1 MSYFEENY
9 ANIRLA
15 VDKSTEETKGL
26 RRAQLGAIHAI
37 ASHFTL
43 RNDPALVVMPTGS
56 GKTAVL
62 MISAYMLQ
70 AKRVLCVT
78 PSRLVRN
85 DIALGFRNLTTLIK
99 LNVVAE
105 TIDRPNVHEQTDKI
119 SSFETWEDLR
129 AYDVVVASPS
139 SISPA
144 IDGIPSPP
152 DDLFDLILVDEAHH
166 SPARTWDELFN
177 AFPNAK
183 RILVTATPFRQDR
196 REIKGKFVYVYPLKE
211 AYKDEIFGRIQ
222 FVPVDAVGENGDVA
236 IAKRAEEV
244 FNLDRASGLHHA
256 LMVRTDSR
264 KRADALK
271 TIYADHT
278 TLNLRTIHSDH
289 SYSFIQATIR
299 LLREG
304 ALDGVICVNM
314 MGEGFDFPNLKI
326 AAVHSPHRSL
336 AVTLQFIGRFAR
348 TNAGNI
354 DVAKF
359 IAIPAEIEI
368 ESTKLYNQDAIWQ
381 EMIIDLSRSRIDEE
395 VFVQESI
402 QNLQTREH
410 VASDTSDVSIYTL
423 KPYVHVKIYKIKGDV
438 DLSRK
443 INLPTNFEIVNAWDD
458 NDSNV
463 TVLIAKE
470 TSRPKWT
477 TSDKFL
483 SSAYQ
488 LFVFYYDT
496 ESQLL
501 FINSTLKQVEIYED
515 LAQSFT
521 DQTPRILPLNQV
533 NKVLL
538 SLRDPSFYNVGMK
551 NRLQSANAE
560 SYRNVTGPA
569 AQKSIT
575 ESDGQLYHRGHVFGG
590 DENSTIGFSSSSKVW
605 SNARLLVPNL
615 VRWCQDIANH
625 LTSNSEVQTRSPLDY
640 LNVGQDIDTFPEG
653 VIGVIWNQTVYKN
666 PPRIQIIEDGTI
678 REANLLDIDL
688 AVDPAASSA
697 NNIRIVATYGSS
709 ARIELDYRLDA
720 DNFFNPIDQN
730 QLNQITVLRS
740 HKNVT
745 IDKYLNA
752 NLPEFFFSDFSRLN
766 GYELFPGPGGT
777 MPSLNA
783 EQLILIDWLNKNV
796 DITKEFGDCGDGRVS
811 IHTCLEQDLL
821 ALADIVFYDHGSGE
835 IADFITFGIEDDQV
849 IIAFYHCKGSSADE
863 PGARVKDYYEVC
875 MQVIKS
881 LKWIENNQRLF
892 KQIQYRENNTAARF
906 IKGNLQ
912 ELNGFLIDTLYL
924 KTNFK
929 LVVVQPGISADEMD
943 NLSVLLASTGH
954 YIAKS
959 RGQHFEVWCS

>member
-1 MSYFEENY
+1 MGYFENNY
-9 ANIRLA
+9 SSVTLA
-15 VDKSTEETKGL
+15 IDKGTEQTRGL

-43 RNDPALVVMPTGS
+43 REDPALVVMPTGS

-62 MISAYMLQ
+62 MIAAYMLR

-85 DIALGFRNLTTLIK
+85 DIALGFRNLTTLIR
-99 LNVVAE
+99 LNVVSE
-105 TIDRPNVHEQTDKI
+105 DIDRPQVHEQTDKV
-119 SSFETWEDLR
+119 SSPEDWEHLKDF
-129 AYDVVVASPS
+129 DVVVASPS

-144 IDGIPSPP
+144 IENIPPPP
-152 DDLFDLILVDEAHH
+152 DNLFDLILVDEAHH

-183 RILVTATPFRQDR
+183 RILVTATPFRQDK
-196 REIKGKFVYVYPLKE
+196 REIKGRFVYVYPLKE
-211 AYKDEIFGRIQ
+211 AYKDDIFGKIQ
-222 FVPVDAVGENGDVA
+222 FVPVDAQGQDGDIAVA
-236 IAKRAEEV
+236 KKAEEV
-244 FNLDRASGLHHA
+244 FNLDKASGLHHA

-264 KRADALK
+264 KRADTLK
-271 TIYADHT
+271 KVYADHT
-278 TLNLRTIHSDH
+278 SLNLRTIHSDH
-289 SYSFIQATIR
+289 SYGFIQSTIKS
-299 LLREG
+299 LREG
-304 ALDGVICVNM
+304 LLDGVICVNM

-326 AAVHSPHRSL
+326 AAIHSPHRSL

-354 DVAKF
+354 DTAKF

-368 ESTKLYNQDAIWQ
+368 ESAKLYNQDAIWQ

-402 QNLQTREH
+402 QNLQTRDQ
-410 VASDTSDVSIYTL
+410 VVSDTSDVSVYTL

-438 DLSRK
+438 YLSREV
-443 INLPTNFEIVNAWDD
+443 NLPPNFEIVNAWDD
-458 NDSNV
+458 IDLNV
-463 TVLIAKE
+463 AVLIAKE

-477 TSDKFL
+477 TSDKFT
-483 SSAYQ
+483 SSNYH
-488 LFVFYYDT
+488 LFVFYYDS

-501 FINSTLKQVEIYED
+501 FINSTLKQVEIYEEI
-515 LAQSFT
+515 AQSLT
-521 DQTPRILPLNQV
+521 DQIPRILPLNQV

-551 NRLQSANAE
+551 NRIQSANSE

-590 DENSTIGFSSSSKVW
+590 DATSTIGFSSSSKVW
-605 SNARLLVPNL
+605 SNSRLLIPNL

-640 LNVGQDIDTFPEG
+640 LNVGEDIEAFPEG

-666 PPRIQIIEDGTI
+666 PPNIQIVQNGTI
-678 REANLLDIDL
+678 REANLLDVEL
-688 AVDPAASSA
+688 SVDPVASSA
-697 NNIRIVATYGSS
+697 NNIRIVATYGSVS
-709 ARIELDYRLDA
+709 KIELDYRLDA
-720 DNFFNPIDQN
+720 DNFFNPIDQS
-730 QLNQITVLRS
+730 QLNQISVLRS
-740 HKNVT
+740 HKSVT

-766 GYELFPGPGGT
+766 GYELFPGPGGVA
-777 MPSLNA
+777 PSLNE
-783 EQLILIDWLNKNV
+783 EQLVKIDWLSKNV
-796 DITKEFGDCGDGRVS
+796 DITREFGSCADGRVS
-811 IHTCLEQDLL
+811 IHSCLENDLSN
-821 ALADIVFYDHGSGE
+821 LADIVFYDHGSGE
-835 IADFITFGIEDDQV
+835 IADYITFEAEDNEAV
-849 IIAFYHCKGSSADE
+849 IAFYHCKGSSGDE

-881 LKWIENNQRLF
+881 LKWIENNHRLL
-892 KQIQYRENNTAARF
+892 KQIQYREGNTSARF
-906 IKGNLQ
+906 IKGNFQ
-912 ELNGFLIDTLYL
+912 ELQNFVTDTLYHKL
-924 KTNFK
+924 NFR
-929 LVVVQPGISADEMD
+929 LVVVQPGISANQMD
-943 NLSVLLASTGH
+943 GLSILLASTGH

-959 RGQHFEVWCS
+959 RGQRFEVWCS